1 MRQPS
6 CYHIWRRVIEPT
18 DLFVGKAKKN
28 KLFDC
33 PLITFQR
40 VGRSVGIFF
49 FSFTFS
55 IKLARVEANIE
66 DILNRHRTF
75 IQHTNER

>member
-1 MRQPS
+1 MVL
-6 CYHIWRRVIEPT
+6 H
-18 DLFVGKAKKN
+18 KAKKN

-49 FSFTFS
+49 FFFFFTFS
-55 IKLARVEANIE
+55 IKLARVEVNIE
-66 DILNRHRTF
+66 DIITRHRTF
-75 IQHTNER
+75 TQHTNER

>member
-1 MRQPS
+1 MQS
-6 CYHIWRRVIEPT
+6 SDVYSTAFEA
-18 DLFVGKAKKN
+18 KAKKN

-40 VGRSVGIFF
+40 VGRSVRIFF
-49 FSFTFS
+49 FTFS

-66 DILNRHRTF
+66 DILT
-75 IQHTNER
+75 